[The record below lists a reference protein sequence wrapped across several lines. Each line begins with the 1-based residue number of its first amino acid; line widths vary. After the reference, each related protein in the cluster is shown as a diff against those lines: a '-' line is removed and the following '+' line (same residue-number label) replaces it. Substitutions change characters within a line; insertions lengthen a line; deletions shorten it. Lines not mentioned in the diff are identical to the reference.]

1 MRMRGFT
8 NLGLTVGLVLTSI
21 VPVHAAVRPPWDVQ
35 TDQKTGL
42 VRVLSG
48 GISAPMGTTPED
60 AARHFLA
67 GHGKILARR
76 SVEGELTV
84 ATTLRSPAG
93 HHVRFK
99 HMRQGLPVLGAG
111 VTVHLDDAMRVRMVT
126 ARPRGVVLATPAK
139 AEIPADTALHAAKT
153 ALKVGGELRGDARAE
168 LALLPEE
175 GSDRLVYRVH
185 VPARQPLGD
194 WEVLV
199 DAKSGAVLSQRNLL
213 QHAHAQVFDPNPCV
227 TLKNAKLA
235 DSNNEARAV
244 PADAYKKVELQGLDG
259 SGALKGQYV
268 DLSGTT
274 GGAANEASGEYIYDR
289 GDQRF
294 EQAMAYFHIDRAQRH
309 IQSLGFTNVLASA
322 IKVDAHGTQDD
333 QSFYSPMTKKLTF
346 GDGGVDDA
354 EDADIILHEYG
365 HALQDAQVPGF
376 GASGEA
382 RAMGE
387 GFGDYLASSLR
398 SDPGFHPLAIGIWD
412 ATAYSQD
419 DPPNLRR
426 IDSKKH
432 YPEDLRHE
440 SHADGEMWSAALRQ
454 VWEQLGATQTDKLVF
469 QAHFFLEA
477 DATFAE
483 ACEAILQADRQINNG
498 ANQDRLRAIFLAR
511 GFLKAGGPQVAGPP
525 ALPAPGANGGET
537 PGLPVTPVTPLTP
550 TTPAPT
556 SSVARKDHAD

>member
-1 MRMRGFT
+1 MRMRGFR
-8 NLGLTVGLVLTSI
+8 NLGLTAGLVLTTI
-21 VPVHAAVRPPWDVQ
+21 APVHAAVRPVWDVQ

-48 GISAPMGTTPED
+48 GISASMGTKPEE

-76 SVEGELTV
+76 SVAGELTV

-93 HHVRFK
+93 HHVRFT
-99 HMRQGLPVLGAG
+99 HRCQGLPVLGAG

-126 ARPRGVVLATPAK
+126 ARPRAVVLATPTK
-139 AEIPADTALHAAKT
+139 ADVPADTALHAVRT
-153 ALKVGGELRGDARAE
+153 ALKITGELRGDARAD

-185 VPARQPLGD
+185 MPARQPLGD
-194 WEVLV
+194 WEVIV
-199 DAKSGAVLSQRNLL
+199 DAKNGQVLSQRNLL
-213 QHAHAQVFDPNPCV
+213 QRARAQVFDPNPCV

-235 DSNNEARAV
+235 DTNNDAKAV
-244 PADAYKKVELQGLDG
+244 PAEAYRKVELQGLDG
-259 SGALKGQYV
+259 SGMLKGQFA

-274 GGAANEASGEYIYDR
+274 GGAANEASEYVYDR

-294 EQAMAYFHIDRAQRH
+294 EQVMAYYHIDRAQRH

-333 QSFYSPMTKKLTF
+333 QSFYSPMTKRLTF

-354 EDADIILHEYG
+354 EDADIIMHEYG

-376 GASGEA
+376 GAGGEA

-387 GFGDYLASSLR
+387 GFGDYLAASLR
-398 SDPGFHPLAIGIWD
+398 SDSSFNPLAIAIWD
-412 ATAYSQD
+412 ATAYSPD
-419 DPPNLRR
+419 DPPSLRR
-426 IDSKKH
+426 MDSKKH

-440 SHADGEMWSAALRQ
+440 PHADGEMWSAALRQ
-454 VWEQLGATQTDKLVF
+454 VWDQLGATQTDKLVF
-469 QAHFFLEA
+469 QAHFFMEA

-483 ACEAILQADRQINNG
+483 ACEAMLQADRQINNG
-498 ANQDRLRAIFLAR
+498 ANQDRLRAVFTAR
-511 GFLKAGGPQVAGPP
+511 GFLKAAPQVV
-525 ALPAPGANGGET
+525 ET
-537 PGLPVTPVTPLTP
+537 PVMPLTP
-550 TTPAPT
+550 ATPITPT
-556 SSVARKDHAD
+556 ASMAQKSRGD